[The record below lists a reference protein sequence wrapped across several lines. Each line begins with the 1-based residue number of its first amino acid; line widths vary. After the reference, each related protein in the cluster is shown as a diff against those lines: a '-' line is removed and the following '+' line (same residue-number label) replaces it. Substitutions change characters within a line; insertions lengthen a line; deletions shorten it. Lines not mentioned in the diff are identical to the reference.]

1 MRSIELS
8 DKEMTYLLLAL
19 RKYEEVLSNVSDDE
33 VGDSIGDLLI
43 VQALRKKIKSVK
55 DQTE

>member
-8 DKEMTYLLLAL
+8 DKEIAYLLLAL

-43 VQALRKKIKSVK
+43 VQALRKKIKGVK